1 MRADDVADLSREQWE
16 HLIEQYIF
24 NEQHRRIFKR
34 RWLDGVCF
42 EPLAEEFDISVR
54 HAQNIVYKCEKKI
67 LRHIWKPAVDKTA
80 AIGYNDIVGRAATRS
95 AVFLPS

>member
-1 MRADDVADLSREQWE
+1 MRADDVAYLSREQWE

-34 RWLDGVCF
+34 RWLYGVCF

-54 HAQNIVYKCEKKI
+54 HAQNIVYKCERKI
-67 LRHIWKPAVDKTA
+67 LRHI
-80 AIGYNDIVGRAATRS
+80 
-95 AVFLPS
+95 